1 MADDCTDSRVWSSLF
16 CILREIVQSS
26 ANSLTSEWCRLSPMS
41 LMYTRNSSGPSIEP
55 CGTPEV
61 TFLQRDEQPLMTTR

>member
-1 MADDCTDSRVWSSLF
+1 MVF
-16 CILREIVQSS
+16 LREIVQSS

-55 CGTPEV
+55 CGTSPEV
-61 TFLQRDEQPLMTTR
+61 TFLQRDEQPCINDYSTR